1 MRYKLSRPVEGR
13 KLDAV
18 YVIFDLRKQCIG
30 QPVSRFPIIIARKT
44 PVNVRFLNAEKTSAD
59 VHGIG
64 INGWD
69 HQNLFPGTDAA
80 VILQLP
86 QCLHQLG
93 ADIHLLDLISSGC
106 SHDACRLFP
115 LAELEAL
122 YMHIFSVSRMYGI
135 NISFKHNFLT
145 PSGFSPAGLLHR
157 PPDMPAV

>member
-1 MRYKLSRPVEGR
+1 MRYKFSRSVEGR

-18 YVIFDLRKQCIG
+18 YVIFDLCKQCIS
-30 QPVSRFPIIIARKT
+30 QAIRWFPIIIARKT
-44 PVNVRFLNAEKTSAD
+44 PVNVCFLNAEKTPAD

-64 INGWD
+64 IDGWD
-69 HQNLFPGTDAA
+69 HQNLFSGTDAA

-93 ADIHLLDLISSGC
+93 TDIHLLDLVTSRRP
-106 SHDACRLFP
+106 HDTCRLFP

-122 YMHIFSVSRMYGI
+122 YIHIFSVRRMYGI

-145 PSGFSPAGLLHR
+145 PSGFAPAGLLHR
-157 PPDMPAV
+157 PPGMPAM